1 MKSFLAIILILINII
16 VLGINYAFIL
26 LERNNNIKEIQTYIY
41 CIDIFSIIFIFLLFI
56 SFLLERNE
64 CCNNEFCN
72 VETIWNFFRF
82 CLEPDCGGN
91 WINPRDDICEQLIGI
106 ILLIIIFVILYMISL
121 TIYLISKLIIF
132 IGKHYLRIISVIVL
146 NILQIF
152 LGIIIL
158 NAEIKFN
165 SKIIAGISFLGA
177 LCNLLGF
184 ILPLFI
190 EKLNFEFIQPEN
202 PEINNINVNGEL
214 EPFIQESKEDNN
226 DKVEDLRLP
235 VVNYPSPDA

>member
-1 MKSFLAIILILINII
+1 
-16 VLGINYAFIL
+16 
-26 LERNNNIKEIQTYIY
+26 
-41 CIDIFSIIFIFLLFI
+41 
-56 SFLLERNE
+56 
-64 CCNNEFCN
+64 
-72 VETIWNFFRF
+72 
-82 CLEPDCGGN
+82 
-91 WINPRDDICEQLIGI
+91 
-106 ILLIIIFVILYMISL
+106 MISL

-158 NAEIKFN
+158 NTEIKFN

-226 DKVEDLRLP
+226 DKVEDLMLP